1 VKLHDH
7 VEICYHMTF
16 QMISRHTI
24 PDVSLEW
31 PVKHQMTMLTI
42 VWELT
47 NMYKQLT
54 FKSRPKAVF
63 ALDLKPP
70 PSSLPLIEGSCCL
83 CPFPSAEGW
92 YIDSMFP
99 QYSFRFVLFY
109 NSFSLGDHVDHWD
122 VWVLVMS
129 TSFPLLLGIMWIIG
143 MCECLSWVLP
153 FLKMQEVDMWSVGE
167 LLASLGRYLPN
178 LPASKVSQ
186 RWTMWV
192 RWVVRGRINSTL
204 P

>member
-1 VKLHDH
+1 
-7 VEICYHMTF
+7 
-16 QMISRHTI
+16 
-24 PDVSLEW
+24 
-31 PVKHQMTMLTI
+31 MLTS

-70 PSSLPLIEGSCCL
+70 PSSLPLVEGSCCL

-92 YIDSMFP
+92 DIDDMFP
-99 QYSFRFVLFY
+99 QYPFRFVPFY
-109 NSFSLGDHVDHWD
+109 NSFSLEDHVDHWD

-129 TSFPLLLGIMWIIG
+129 TSFPLSFGNMWIIG

-153 FLKMQEVDMWSVGE
+153 SLQMQEVDMWSVGVF
-167 LLASLGRYLPN
+167 LASYGRDLPN
-178 LPASKVSQ
+178 LLHQRSVQ

-192 RWVVRGRINSTL
+192 RWVCTGAYQ
-204 P
+204 

>member
-1 VKLHDH
+1 
-7 VEICYHMTF
+7 
-16 QMISRHTI
+16 
-24 PDVSLEW
+24 
-31 PVKHQMTMLTI
+31 MTMLTI

-109 NSFSLGDHVDHWD
+109 NSFSLGDQCGS
-122 VWVLVMS
+122 LECVMACNEY
-129 TSFPLLLGIMWIIG
+129 FLPPLIG
-143 MCECLSWVLP
+143 DIL
-153 FLKMQEVDMWSVGE
+153 D
-167 LLASLGRYLPN
+167 
-178 LPASKVSQ
+178 
-186 RWTMWV
+186 
-192 RWVVRGRINSTL
+192 
-204 P
+204 